1 MPIFIRNFSMNSLMS
16 QGEIDSDIMLD
27 LYSTA
32 RWKHA
37 HGAFYMVKELENRV
51 QFIFRGI
58 PDGKEIKVLG
68 TDTHYHGSCIW
79 KVYPFFNAT
88 PEGADPLSAL
98 IAFTNSDQTTVA
110 VSHIVNAAVLPELT
124 EGEGIDVQVA
134 GFPLLLES
142 YENRESFEK
151 HFSQDASNT
160 PWPVLVPD
168 RKILPINFM
177 LAHDPDLKNEDKQNV
192 QNVDILLLASKVLG
206 VHRSEGLQKGEFF
219 NVATVSC
226 EFGHLDLVF
235 SDDLCDTPVPKGSY
249 IVTSFI
255 LSSDV
260 ALGTWES
267 WVQGS

>member
-1 MPIFIRNFSMNSLMS
+1 MPIFIRNFSMNSIMS
-16 QGEIDSDIMLD
+16 EGDIDGDVMLD
-27 LYSTA
+27 LYSSA
-32 RWKHA
+32 RWKNA
-37 HGAFYMVKELENRV
+37 HGAFYMVKELDNRV

-58 PDGKEIKVLG
+58 PDGEEIKILG

-79 KVYPFFNAT
+79 TVQPFFNAT
-88 PEGADPLSAL
+88 PEHADPLSAV
-98 IAFTNSDQTTVA
+98 IAFTNGDQSAVA

-124 EGEGIDVQVA
+124 EGEGIEVQVA

-142 YENRESFEK
+142 YENREAFEK
-151 HFSQDASNT
+151 HFARDSSST

-168 RKILPINFM
+168 HRILPINFM
-177 LAHDPDLKNEDKQNV
+177 LAHDPDLSEENKQTV
-192 QNVDILLLASKVLG
+192 QNVDILLLASKVLAVQRVNG
-206 VHRSEGLQKGEFF
+206 MEKGEHF

-235 SDDLCDTPVPKGSY
+235 SDDLCATPVTKGSY

-260 ALGTWES
+260 ALGKWES
-267 WVQGS
+267 WV